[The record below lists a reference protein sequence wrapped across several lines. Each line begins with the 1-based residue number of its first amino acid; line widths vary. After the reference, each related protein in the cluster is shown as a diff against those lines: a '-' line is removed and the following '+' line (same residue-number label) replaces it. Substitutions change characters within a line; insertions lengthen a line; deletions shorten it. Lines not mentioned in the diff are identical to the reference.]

1 MSFYSSASNASCWRG
16 YEYCEGKKVLSFE
29 KKSETEYVGIVQG
42 SQTEPYN
49 VRIDIV
55 HPRKS
60 ECDCPFAN
68 GRKICK
74 HMVALAFTALPS
86 IKAEYLKEIEESE
99 REAER
104 QEQENREE
112 IMKYVNTL
120 TKAELREMLI
130 EYMYDERYGNHYW

>member
-1 MSFYSSASNASCWRG
+1 M
-16 YEYCEGKKVLSFE
+16 
-29 KKSETEYVGIVQG
+29 KSDTEYVGIVQG

-49 VRIDIV
+49 VRIDIA

-68 GRKICK
+68 GKKICK
-74 HMVALAFTALPS
+74 HMVVLAFTALPS

-112 IMKYVNTL
+112 IRQYVNTL

-130 EYMYDERYGNHYW
+130 EYMYDERYGDHYW